1 MLVTLVHVARAKG
14 IVGVNHSDVDTDILV
29 FKSNGGEMWIKGEQE
44 CVEEMFIQ
52 KVQVRGKWYCTG
64 TGTFAR

>member
-1 MLVTLVHVARAKG
+1 MYCRAKG

-44 CVEEMFIQ
+44 SVEEMFIQ
-52 KVQVRGKWYCTG
+52 KVQVREVVL
-64 TGTFAR
+64 FRQVEHEHAR